1 MSGGF
6 WEYKQYGL
14 GQVTDDIKEMIEKS
28 GKEKSPEELKDSGY
42 GDSWYG
48 FDYVSWYERFPE
60 EKFHPT
66 YPEEVLE
73 EMKNAIK
80 YLTKARI
87 YMHRLDWLLSGDDGE
102 ESFLYRLKE
111 ELEEAE
117 AGFENKLK

>member
-6 WEYKQYGL
+6 WQYKQYEL
-14 GQVTDDIKEMIEKS
+14 GQFVDDIEEIIEKS
-28 GKEKSPEELKDSGY
+28 GKEKSPEELKDS
-42 GDSWYG
+42 WYS
-48 FDYVSWYERFPE
+48 FDWYERFPE
-60 EKFHPT
+60 EKFHHT

-102 ESFLYRLKE
+102 ESFLSRLKE

-117 AGFENKLK
+117 AGFEK

>member
-6 WEYKQYGL
+6 WQFKQYDL
-14 GQVTDDIKEMIEKS
+14 GQVIDDIKEKIEKS
-28 GKEKSPEELKDSGY
+28 GKEKSPEELKDA
-42 GDSWYG
+42 SWYG
-48 FDYVSWYERFPE
+48 SDWYERFPE
-60 EKFHPT
+60 EKFHIA
-66 YPEEVLE
+66 YSKEVLE

-102 ESFLYRLKE
+102 ESFLSRLKE

-117 AGFENKLK
+117 AEFENKLK